1 VCRLKLPESI
11 RTMSQA
17 VDISTRLDNASIAAT
32 PQPSLKAIDPYVAL
46 KRAMADRGLFERAP
60 RRQILPSAGHVL
72 LLGIVVA
79 GITFTRGTWW
89 VLLLTVP
96 AALLFGQIGFLA
108 HDATHNQI
116 LNTSRANYILSV
128 LLFNLCLGGSRGWW
142 AERHNTHHAQPN
154 RLGVDPDIEGGVVAV
169 SADQAREAQGFV
181 RFMIRHQ
188 GSTIAPLLSLSALQ
202 IRAYSALFIKARSL
216 RHPRAEL
223 ALFGVHYALY
233 FTGLVLVLGV
243 GGGLLFAAVHQLLL
257 GLYLGGAFLP
267 NHFGMTVLMPGDQME
282 FLPRQVITARNLRA
296 GRVTDYFFGPLGCQI
311 EHHLFPAM
319 PRHNLREAGPIVRRV
334 CAEQGI
340 LYRETSPWE
349 AFGQVYR
356 HLRTVGRA
364 TNRLVPEFS
373 AD

>member
-1 VCRLKLPESI
+1 
-11 RTMSQA
+11 MG
-17 VDISTRLDNASIAAT
+17 
-32 PQPSLKAIDPYVAL
+32 VAL
-46 KRAMADRGLFERAP
+46 AL
-60 RRQILPSAGHVL
+60 
-72 LLGIVVA
+72 
-79 GITFTRGTWW
+79 
-89 VLLLTVP
+89 P

-116 LNTSRANYILSV
+116 LNTSRANYVLSV

-169 SADQAREAQGFV
+169 SDKQAREARGFV

-202 IRAYSALFIKARSL
+202 IRAYSALFIRARAL
-216 RHPRAEL
+216 RNPRAEL
-223 ALFGVHYALY
+223 GLFAVHYAMYL
-233 FTGLVLVLGV
+233 TALMLVLGV

-257 GLYLGGAFLP
+257 GLYLGAAFLP
-267 NHFGMTVLMPGDQME
+267 NHFGMTVLMPGDQMD
-282 FLPRQVITARNLRA
+282 FLPRQVITSRNLRG

-334 CAEQGI
+334 CEEQGI
-340 LYRETSPWE
+340 QYRETSVWQ
-349 AFGQVYR
+349 AFTQVYV
-356 HLRTVGRA
+356 HLRSVGRA
-364 TNRLVPEFS
+364 TTSSTLRS
-373 AD
+373 AEVDRAA

>member
-1 VCRLKLPESI
+1 
-11 RTMSQA
+11 MSQTIG
-17 VDISTRLDNASIAAT
+17 DSTRLAM
-32 PQPSLKAIDPYVAL
+32 PAIVVAPRCDPTAKPADPYVEL
-46 KRAMADRGLFERAP
+46 KRVIAGRGLLERSP
-60 RRQILPSAGHVL
+60 RRQILPSAGHL
-72 LLGIVVA
+72 LLLAVVVV
-79 GITFTRGTWW
+79 GFTFTRGTWW
-89 VLLLTVP
+89 VLLFTAP

-128 LLFNLCLGGSRGWW
+128 LLFNLLLGGSRGWW

-169 SADQAREAQGFV
+169 TGDQAREAQGFV

-202 IRAYSALFIKARSL
+202 IRAYSALFIRAKAL
-216 RHPRAEL
+216 RNPRAEL
-223 ALFGVHYALY
+223 GLFVVHYALY
-233 FTGLVLVLGV
+233 FSALILVLGV
-243 GGGLLFAAVHQLLL
+243 GGGLLFFAVHQLLL

-267 NHFGMTVLMPGDQME
+267 NHFGMTVLMPGDQLE
-282 FLPRQVITARNLRA
+282 FLPRQVVTSRNIRA
-296 GRVTDYFFGPLGCQI
+296 GRVTDYLFGPLGCQI

-319 PRHNLREAGPIVRRV
+319 PRHNLRAAGAIVRRV

-349 AFGQVYR
+349 AFRQVYA
-356 HLRTVGRA
+356 HLRAVGLA
-364 TNRLVPEFS
+364 TSPPLPQLTP

>member
-1 VCRLKLPESI
+1 
-11 RTMSQA
+11 MSLA
-17 VDISTRLDNASIAAT
+17 VDSAAPAITVT
-32 PQPSLKAIDPYVAL
+32 PQPSSPADPYVEL
-46 KRAMADRGLFERAP
+46 KRAVTERGLLERAP
-60 RRQILPSAGHVL
+60 QRQLLPGAGHLLVL
-72 LLGIVVA
+72 AIVVT
-79 GITFTRGTWW
+79 GIAFTRGTWW
-89 VLLLTVP
+89 VLLLTAP

-116 LNTSRANYILSV
+116 LHTSRANYVLSV

-188 GSTIAPLLSLSALQ
+188 GRTIAPLLSLSALQ
-202 IRAYSALFIKARSL
+202 IRAYSALFIKARAL
-216 RHPRAEL
+216 RNPRAEL

-233 FTGLVLVLGV
+233 LTGLILVLGL

-257 GLYLGGAFLP
+257 GMYLGGAFLP
-267 NHFGMTVLMPGDQME
+267 NHFGMPVLLPGDRME
-282 FLPRQVITARNLRA
+282 FLSRQVVTARNLRA
-296 GRVTDYFFGPLGCQI
+296 GRVTDYVFGPLGCQI

-319 PRHNLREAGPIVRRV
+319 PRHNLRAAGPIVRRV
-334 CAEQGI
+334 CEEQGI
-340 LYRETSPWE
+340 AYRETSLRE
-349 AFGQVYR
+349 AFRQVYD
-356 HLRTVGRA
+356 HLRAVGSAAYRI
-364 TNRLVPEFS
+364 TPSLS

>member
-1 VCRLKLPESI
+1 MTQSTVASARPLPPP
-11 RTMSQA
+11 
-17 VDISTRLDNASIAAT
+17 AA
-32 PQPSLKAIDPYVAL
+32 DPYVAL
-46 KRAMADRGLFERAP
+46 KRTIASRGLLQRSP
-60 RRQILPSAGHVL
+60 RRQLFPTAGHLTLLAVVVL
-72 LLGIVVA
+72 

-89 VLLLTVP
+89 VLLFSAP

-116 LNTSRANYILSV
+116 LNTSRANYVLSV

-169 SADQAREAQGFV
+169 SGDQAREARGFV

-202 IRAYSALFIKARSL
+202 IRAYSALFIRAKAL
-216 RHPRAEL
+216 RHPRVEL
-223 ALFGVHYALY
+223 GLFLVHYALY
-233 FTGLVLVLGV
+233 FTALILALGV

-257 GLYLGGAFLP
+257 GVYLGGAFLP
-267 NHFGMTVLMPGDQME
+267 NHFGMTVLQPSDDQME
-282 FLPRQVITARNLRA
+282 FLPRQVITSRNIRA
-296 GRVTDYFFGPLGCQI
+296 GRVTDYLFGPLGCQI

-319 PRHNLREAGPIVRRV
+319 PRHNLRAAGPIVRRV
-334 CAEQGI
+334 CEEQGI
-340 LYRETSPWE
+340 LYRETSPLE
-349 AFGQVYR
+349 AFRQVYL
-356 HLRTVGRA
+356 HLRSVGRA
-364 TNRLVPEFS
+364 ASGSLPQLAC

>member
-1 VCRLKLPESI
+1 
-11 RTMSQA
+11 MSQ
-17 VDISTRLDNASIAAT
+17 SPERT
-32 PQPSLKAIDPYVAL
+32 PPPLPAPSLVAPPCAIVMKRSDPYVEL
-46 KRAMADRGLFERAP
+46 KRVIVGRGLLARSP
-60 RRQILPSAGHVL
+60 RRQILPSAGHAL
-72 LLGIVVA
+72 LLAAVVVGIA
-79 GITFTRGTWW
+79 FTRGSWW
-89 VLLLTVP
+89 VLLLTAP

-154 RLGVDPDIEGGVVAV
+154 RLGVDPDIEGGVIAV
-169 SADQAREAQGFV
+169 SDRQARESRGFV

-216 RHPRAEL
+216 RNPRAEL

-233 FTGLVLVLGV
+233 FTGLIFVLGV

-267 NHFGMTVLMPGDQME
+267 NHFGMTVLMPGDQMD
-282 FLPRQVITARNLRA
+282 FLPRQVVTSRNLRA

-319 PRHNLREAGPIVRRV
+319 PRHNLRAAGPIVRQV

-364 TNRLVPEFS
+364 AVLQPVGAGEVDR
-373 AD
+373 AA